1 MKKFFLFVALFFA
14 SSFLNA
20 KINIVAASMDLKSIA
35 EFVGGDKVSVESI
48 SEGAQDLH
56 FVEPRPSM
64 VMKIK
69 KADMVL
75 KIGLDLDMWMD
86 SLISASRNKKVMYGE
101 VGFVDCSKGIERL
114 EVPQGKIDGS
124 MGDIHLYGNPHYWLD
139 PLNGKIIAKNILDG
153 LVRISPENKD
163 YFKKNYDD
171 FCKKIDE
178 KMKIWQT
185 QMEKLSGKSIITYH
199 RSWSYFAK
207 RFNIK
212 VPIEIEPK
220 PGIPPNPNHILKII
234 DTIKRENIKIILV
247 DNFYPLKAVNKIAAD
262 TGVRVVVVP
271 SNVGGEKEVS
281 NYFELFDYIISKLTK
296 E

>member
-1 MKKFFLFVALFFA
+1 MKKFFLFIALVFA

-20 KINIVAASMDLKSIA
+20 KINIVTASMDLKSIA

-48 SEGAQDLH
+48 SDGAQDLH

-69 KADMVL
+69 RADMVV

-86 SLISASRNKKVMYGE
+86 SLIAASRNKKVMHGE
-101 VGFVDCSKGIERL
+101 IGFVDCSNGLERL
-114 EVPQGKIDGS
+114 EIPQGKIDGS

-139 PLNGKIIAKNILDG
+139 PLNGKVIAKNIIEG
-153 LVRISPENKD
+153 LIRISPENSD
-163 YFKKNYDD
+163 YFKKNYEE

-178 KMKIWQT
+178 KMKIWQSK
-185 QMEKLSGKSIITYH
+185 MGKLSGDKIITYH
-199 RSWSYFAK
+199 RSWSYFVK
-207 RFNIK
+207 RFNIT

-234 DTIKRENIKIILV
+234 DLIKKENIKIILV
-247 DNFYPLKAVNKIAAD
+247 DNFYPLKSVKKIASD
-262 TGVRVVVVP
+262 TGVKVVVVP
-271 SNVGGEKEVS
+271 SNVGGEKDVKD
-281 NYFELFDYIISKLTK
+281 YFELFDYIISKLTK

>member
-1 MKKFFLFVALFFA
+1 MKKFFLFVGLFFA

-20 KINIVAASMDLKSIA
+20 KINIVTASMDLKSIS

-69 KADMVL
+69 RADMVV

-86 SLISASRNKKVMYGE
+86 SLIAASRNKKVMHGE
-101 VGFVDCSKGIERL
+101 IGFVDCSNGLERL
-114 EVPQGKIDGS
+114 EIPQGKIDGS

-139 PLNGKIIAKNILDG
+139 PLNGKVIAKNIMEG
-153 LVRISPENKD
+153 LIRISPENSD
-163 YFKKNYDD
+163 YFKKNYEE

-178 KMKIWQT
+178 KMKIWQSK
-185 QMEKLSGKSIITYH
+185 MGKLSGDKIITYH
-199 RSWSYFAK
+199 RSWSYFVK
-207 RFNIK
+207 RFNIT

-234 DTIKRENIKIILV
+234 DLIKKENIKIILV
-247 DNFYPLKAVNKIAAD
+247 DNFYPLKSVKKIASD
-262 TGVRVVVVP
+262 TGVKVVVVP
-271 SNVGGEKEVS
+271 SNVGGEKDVKD
-281 NYFELFDYIISKLTK
+281 YFELFDYIISKLTK